1 MLLYLLIALGGA
13 LGSVARYWLSGV
25 IAVHYGETF
34 PWGTFW
40 VNVTGCLAIGFL
52 ATFTSPDGRWL
63 ASSEARGFLMLGI
76 CGGYTTF
83 SSFSLQTLNL
93 VRDGDWLRAGG
104 YVVGSVLVCFV
115 AVWLGHVLAT
125 FLNHP
130 LKG

>member
-1 MLLYLLIALGGA
+1 MFLYALIALGGA

-25 IAVHYGETF
+25 IGAHFGETF

-40 VNVTGCLAIGFL
+40 VNVTGCLLIGFL

-63 ASSEARGFLMLGI
+63 ASGETRGFLIYGI

-83 SSFSLQTLNL
+83 SSFSLQALNL
-93 VRDGDWLRAGG
+93 LRDGDWLRAGG
-104 YVVGSVLVCFV
+104 YVVGSVVVCLVG
-115 AVWLGHVLAT
+115 VWLGHILAT
-125 FLNHP
+125 FFNQP